1 MCAITTCW
9 RIYRHSRT
17 GRKKFT
23 SFPEDQS
30 MLPDLSLMFIIQLM
44 PPEVNLLLEPHSE
57 TTLNQMVHNQKQTIL
72 NLPLVIFSLLT
83 SHFPLSIHKEN
94 VYSTVDIWKINT
106 VKSGANR
113 NVTFLLRLTFISH
126 IESTK

>member
-1 MCAITTCW
+1 MRYYYLL
-9 RIYRHSRT
+9 RIYRHSLEQ
-17 GRKKFT
+17 GEKNLLA
-23 SFPEDQS
+23 SEDQS

-72 NLPLVIFSLLT
+72 NLPLVIFFIANQSFPLNPRRMSIPLLT
-83 SHFPLSIHKEN
+83 SGK
-94 VYSTVDIWKINT
+94 STLLNLELIE
-106 VKSGANR
+106 

-126 IESTK
+126 RKH